1 MCIKEQNLSLCC
13 RANLHLRSLC
23 LVPVSA
29 GSPVPAWPPRAVCV
43 CLQKDQMRSA
53 RQSVTAGRSATLSSH
68 HGPRAHARARAGSH
82 RGTAVPTHTD
92 QNQAFV
98 RKESSFMGHT
108 RRGVGG
114 LSPRPCSGW
123 PNYPSAPRCPPHFSL
138 CLSLISFLFLQSRK
152 LLC

>member
-1 MCIKEQNLSLCC
+1 MLLFFLCTKM
-13 RANLHLRSLC
+13 RQSANLHLRSLW
-23 LVPVSA
+23 LVAVSA

-43 CLQKDQMRSA
+43 CRQQDQMRSA

-68 HGPRAHARARAGSH
+68 HGPRARARARAGSR

-123 PNYPSAPRCPPHFSL
+123 PNYPSAPHCPPTPLSVSFTPFFFSAVT
-138 CLSLISFLFLQSRK
+138 
-152 LLC
+152 